1 MTAPVVITSPHN
13 PVVQGWRG
21 LNRSRKARMA
31 AGAFIAEGEHMA
43 QEAMKAGRATALL
56 CCDALLD
63 RYQALT
69 AAAEAA
75 GLPVFILSERAL
87 EAVADTKTPQ
97 GVLCICG
104 LPETD
109 SLPDLPLV
117 VALENVQDPGNVGTI
132 LRTMD
137 AIGSAGVL
145 LSRECADVFA
155 PKTLRATMGAVF
167 RVPIRIADDFHGALQ
182 SLKGSGY
189 SLMAGSLDGEP
200 FYDRPAD
207 AARTCLLIG
216 NEGQGLTRETAAM
229 ADQKVRL
236 PMPGEAESLNA
247 AVACAVMAYDVLRRR
262 LSP

>member
-43 QEAMKAGRATALL
+43 QEAMKAGRVTALL

-97 GVLCICG
+97 GVLCVCG

-117 VALENVQDPGNVGTI
+117 VALENVQDPGNVGTMV
-132 LRTMD
+132 RT
-137 AIGSAGVL
+137 ANALGVP
-145 LSRECADVFA
+145 AVVF
-155 PKTLRATMGAVF
+155 LGACVF
-167 RVPIRIADDFHGALQ
+167 FI
-182 SLKGSGY
+182 S
-189 SLMAGSLDGEP
+189 
-200 FYDRPAD
+200 
-207 AARTCLLIG
+207 
-216 NEGQGLTRETAAM
+216 
-229 ADQKVRL
+229 
-236 PMPGEAESLNA
+236 
-247 AVACAVMAYDVLRRR
+247 
-262 LSP
+262 